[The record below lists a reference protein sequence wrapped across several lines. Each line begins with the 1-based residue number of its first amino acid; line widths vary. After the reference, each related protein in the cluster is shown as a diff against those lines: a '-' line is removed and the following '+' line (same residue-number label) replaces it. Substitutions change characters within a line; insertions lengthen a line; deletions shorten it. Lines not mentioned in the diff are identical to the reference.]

1 MEFQVIYFS
10 RSGNTKKVAEAIA
23 SELGINAKD
32 VKNAR
37 LNDDGLVFLGTGCYG
52 SKPGKDMI
60 KFIEDNDFDSRDV
73 ALFGTS
79 GGGEGAEVDEMEN
92 MLKKKRANIK
102 GKFNC
107 KGKFLIF
114 SRGKPS
120 DEDLVKAR
128 KFAKRIIG

>member
-1 MEFQVIYFS
+1 MEFRVIYFS
-10 RSGNTKKVAEAIA
+10 RSGNTKKIAKAIA
-23 SELGINAKD
+23 SEIGVKAED

-60 KFIEDNDFDSRDV
+60 KFIEDNGFNSRDV

-79 GGGEGAEVDEMEN
+79 AGGEGAEVNEMEN
-92 MLKKKRANIK
+92 MLKKEGANIK

-120 DEDLVKAR
+120 DEDLKEAR
-128 KFAKRIIG
+128 RFANKIIE